1 MKKTSRRRFGKE
13 LSGAIAATALTSLV
27 ANGEPLQDQKKPP
40 VAPKQTHTF
49 SHDTPP
55 PTDITDGSLTIAL
68 DRQLNYAG
76 ASGTRHL
83 YHKGFGVDA
92 RIAHIKVF
100 KGNGDL
106 LYQNLEADDSVV
118 TIKLE
123 NAGLQEK
130 GYVTISKATIQGHD
144 VFQIDSDQQF
154 PPTGNVLTGKRRHSY
169 GHAGY
174 GQNFRIKSIE
184 VTKATD
190 PPSRYVVT
198 APRDTSDSEE
208 YRVMIWHE
216 GD

>member
-1 MKKTSRRRFGKE
+1 MKKTSRRPPAKKV
-13 LSGAIAATALTSLV
+13 AAAKL
-27 ANGEPLQDQKKPP
+27 N
-40 VAPKQTHTF
+40 QTPNQPILASVD

-55 PTDITDGSLTIAL
+55 PTDIMDGSLTIAL
-68 DRQLNYAG
+68 DRPLTYAG
-76 ASGTRHL
+76 ASGTRHI
-83 YHKGFGVDA
+83 YHKGFGVHA

-123 NAGLQEK
+123 NAGYQEK
-130 GYVTISKATIQGHD
+130 GSVTISKATIQGND
-144 VFQIDSDQQF
+144 VFQIDSDQPF
-154 PPTGNVLTGKRRHSY
+154 PATGNVLTGKRRHSY

-184 VTKATD
+184 ITKATD
-190 PPSRYVVT
+190 PPSSYVVT
-198 APRDTSDSEE
+198 APRDNAASQE